1 MGMMTF
7 KHMLPASA
15 WLAFLLILGDA
26 AGVGAD
32 DLNGVPI
39 ISVQQVKQ
47 MLGRPEFIIIDV
59 RKNLSWWQ
67 STTKISTA
75 VRENPSKVDEW
86 AQKYSKDQT
95 LIFYCA

>member
-1 MGMMTF
+1 MNH

-15 WLAFLLILGDA
+15 WLVFLLVLGDA
-26 AGVGAD
+26 AGVGAGD
-32 DLNGVPI
+32 FKVVPSL
-39 ISVQQVKQ
+39 SVHQVKQ
-47 MLGRPEFIIIDV
+47 MMGRPELIIIDV

-67 STTKISTA
+67 STTKIPTA
-75 VRENPSKVDEW
+75 VREDPSKVDEW